1 MIFHEKIYLNV
12 IYEMIIAI
20 NMIIINFIRLLMI
33 INITLQLL
41 YLLMLNQITLK
52 NLDLQL
58 VIHMKLKLVKAID
71 EFLIIF

>member
-12 IYEMIIAI
+12 IYEMIIVI
-20 NMIIINFIRLLMI
+20 NITIINFIRLLMI

-52 NLDLQL
+52 SLDLQL
-58 VIHMKLKLVKAID
+58 VIHTKLKLVKAID

>member
-12 IYEMIIAI
+12 IYEMIIVI
-20 NMIIINFIRLLMI
+20 NITIINFIRLLMI

-58 VIHMKLKLVKAID
+58 VIHTKLKLVKAID